1 MHLAKYSQLHRL
13 PIPSHEMIGVICLTF
28 TTKKAQVR
36 VILGVAEW
44 KIIVGQLL
52 FCGEGIIQCLF
63 NFFLFITS
71 EKHEIIATAKASSS
85 ESESWGATPA
95 YAHHAI
101 LPSPNF
107 FPWVLSYPSPQSE
120 RERKRERET
129 DRRLGERTWERGWP
143 SPCTTP
149 AQAFSV
155 NAFRWDIRDERPEL
169 SWTSQHEKHRP
180 REIMKPRT

>member
-85 ESESWGATPA
+85 ESEYEERLRHTLITRFCLVQTSFPGF
-95 YAHHAI
+95 
-101 LPSPNF
+101 SPTR
-107 FPWVLSYPSPQSE
+107 PHRA
-120 RERKRERET
+120 RERRRET
-129 DRRLGERTWERGWP
+129 ERDRRLGERTWERGWP

>member
-52 FCGEGIIQCLF
+52 FCGEGIIQCFF

-85 ESESWGATPA
+85 ESEYEERLRHTLITRFCLVQTSFPGF
-95 YAHHAI
+95 
-101 LPSPNF
+101 SPTR
-107 FPWVLSYPSPQSE
+107 PHRA
-120 RERKRERET
+120 RERKRERERET
-129 DRRLGERTWERGWP
+129 VRRENLGTRLAQSLYDACPGLLGQCISVRHPRRTAGTLLDLATRK
-143 SPCTTP
+143 
-149 AQAFSV
+149 A
-155 NAFRWDIRDERPEL
+155 
-169 SWTSQHEKHRP
+169 
-180 REIMKPRT
+180 

>member
-36 VILGVAEW
+36 VILGVAQW

-120 RERKRERET
+120 REKERERERQT
-129 DRRLGERTWERGWP
+129 VRRENLGTRLAQSLYDACPGLLGQCISVRHPRRTAGTLLDLATRK
-143 SPCTTP
+143 
-149 AQAFSV
+149 A
-155 NAFRWDIRDERPEL
+155 
-169 SWTSQHEKHRP
+169 
-180 REIMKPRT
+180 